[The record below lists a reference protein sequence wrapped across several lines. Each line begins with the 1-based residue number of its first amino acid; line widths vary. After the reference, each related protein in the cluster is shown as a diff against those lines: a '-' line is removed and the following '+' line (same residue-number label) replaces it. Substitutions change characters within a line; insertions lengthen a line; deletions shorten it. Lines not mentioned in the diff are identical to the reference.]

1 MTSDRHTNSPF
12 KIAFIGSHGVGKT
25 TLCYGLA
32 ARLKILDISLDLVRE
47 VARRCPLPI
56 NLETTVEAQAWILH
70 TQIAE
75 EIATSQRNQVLIC
88 DRSVLDNF
96 VYLLISSGPQPD
108 LEQLVRGW
116 TATYDLL
123 VYVPIVERPSHDGL
137 RSTDPLFQAAV
148 AERLRQEVDRRNL
161 DILDLEGLDRS
172 RWLDRVEREVI
183 EILQPAQLTLP
194 SARLS
199 AISDEL

>member
-1 MTSDRHTNSPF
+1 MTSDRHSEPF

-32 ARLKILDISLDLVRE
+32 ARLKILDIGLDLVRE

-75 EIATSQRNQVLIC
+75 EIATSQRNRVVIC

-108 LEQLVRGW
+108 LEHLVRSW
-116 TATYDLL
+116 IASYDLL
-123 VYVPIVERPSHDGL
+123 IYVPIVERPSADGL
-137 RSTDPLFQAAV
+137 RSTDPLFQEAV
-148 AERLRQEVDRRNL
+148 AQRLRHEIDRRDL
-161 DILDLEGLDRS
+161 HILDLEGLDRNH
-172 RWLDRVEREVI
+172 WLDRVEQEVI
-183 EILQPAQLTLP
+183 DLLQPAQLTLP
-194 SARLS
+194 SARTT
-199 AISDEL
+199 AH